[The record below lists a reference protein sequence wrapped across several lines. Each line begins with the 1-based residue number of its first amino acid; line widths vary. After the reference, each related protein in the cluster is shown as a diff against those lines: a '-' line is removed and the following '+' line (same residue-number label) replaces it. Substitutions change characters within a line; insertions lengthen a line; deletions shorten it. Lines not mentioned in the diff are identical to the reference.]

1 MSPLVPIRE
10 LNGLA
15 LRQRST
21 NHRRLVFPQP
31 PTGSRSDHQH
41 PRHGVE
47 GKTVV
52 GTDTGA

>member
-10 LNGLA
+10 LNRLA

-21 NHRRLVFPQP
+21 DHRRLVFPQP
-31 PTGSRSDHQH
+31 PTSSRSDYQH
-41 PRHGVE
+41 PHYGVE